1 MTPVADWPAILAK
14 GLWFD
19 LAVLAAQI
27 APVWIH
33 EALLPERARASRLHR
48 GLRVAWFALAVF
60 ALLLVAVAETTFW
73 LEFASRVNV
82 IAVDC
87 LI

>member
-1 MTPVADWPAILAK
+1 VTPVAEWPAILAN

-33 EALLPERARASRLHR
+33 EALLPERARATRLHR

-60 ALLLVAVAETTFW
+60 ALLLVAETTFW